1 MSTEQHSQQQPQQ
14 QPQVTSSVVCT
25 TEGRPAWYDKTGAI
39 REPLLI
45 TVCGPTSSGKS
56 ALASAITALLNMPWV
71 ATVRLDS
78 FLRPIPAA
86 LLADEARLITTYD
99 LDSPAAYDFD
109 AAVAALQAIKRGQ
122 RTVVPHYDARTHTF
136 DARRHAVVCGVDVV
150 LFVGTLA
157 LYDARIAA
165 LSDIKLFTASDCDT
179 RLSARLRRDVGVL
192 HRSVVDVLRQYE
204 LFVKPATE
212 TYVLPLQKRADII
225 VPGGA
230 SNRVVV
236 DLIVREAQRIL
247 AARGWEPPS
256 DADLDGDEFFSGSGG
271 GGGAPGRLPDTVEQL
286 PQSTVVRA
294 MQTAL
299 RARTTSHDDFVF
311 YSDALCSMLVE
322 TALSRLPYAPRAV
335 TTPTGAAYAGEACTA
350 RICGVSLMRSGASM
364 EAPLRR
370 ICKGIRLGKIL
381 INSENRARP
390 SLIYVK
396 LPPVDGHKV
405 LLLDPMLTSGATAS
419 MALHVLVDHGVAP
432 DDIYFLTHIAS
443 VQGIRAVC
451 RQFPRVHIIAGIID
465 TTNLAKQNYLV
476 AGMGYQPERYYC

>member
-1 MSTEQHSQQQPQQ
+1 MTTQQQQQ
-14 QPQVTSSVVCT
+14 QQQKQQPTSSVVCSS
-25 TEGRPAWYDKTGAI
+25 EGRPAWYDATGAA

-56 ALASAITALLNMPWV
+56 ALASAITGLLNMPWV

-109 AAVAALQAIKRGQ
+109 AAVAALQAIKRGA
-122 RTVVPHYDARTHTF
+122 RTEVPQYDARTHTF
-136 DARRHAVVCGVDVV
+136 DARRRAVVCGADVV

-157 LYDARIAA
+157 LYDARVAA
-165 LSDIKLFTASDCDT
+165 LSDIKLFTASDSDT

-236 DLIVREAQRIL
+236 DLVVREAQRIL
-247 AARGWEPPS
+247 AARGWEPPTDGGAGS
-256 DADLDGDEFFSGSGG
+256 ADGSGLDVDALMRG
-271 GGGAPGRLPDTVEQL
+271 GDTVVQL
-286 PQSTVVRA
+286 PATPVVRA

-322 TALSRLPYAPRAV
+322 AALGRLPHAPRAV
-335 TTPTGAAYAGEACTA
+335 TTPTGAAYAGEAFAA
-350 RICGVSLMRSGASM
+350 RVCGVSLMRSGASM

-419 MALHVLVDHGVAP
+419 MALHVLVDHGVAQ

-443 VQGIRAVC
+443 AQGLRAVV

-465 TTNLAKQNYLV
+465 PTDLAKQNYLV

>member
-1 MSTEQHSQQQPQQ
+1 MSTSPTTQQPP
-14 QPQVTSSVVCT
+14 QPQPLSSVVCS

-109 AAVAALQAIKRGQ
+109 AALAALAAIKRGQ
-122 RTVVPHYDARTHTF
+122 RTEVPQYDARTHTF
-136 DARRHAVVCGVDVV
+136 AAGRRAVVCGVDVV

-165 LSDIKLFTASDCDT
+165 LSDIKLFTASDSDT

-192 HRSVVDVLRQYE
+192 HRAVGDVLRQYE

-212 TYVLPLQKRADII
+212 TFVLPLQKRADII

-236 DLIVREAQRIL
+236 DLVVREAQRIL
-247 AARGWEPPS
+247 AARGWEPPT
-256 DADLDGDEFFSGSGG
+256 DADIDGLDFDIDGFGGDGTQ
-271 GGGAPGRLPDTVEQL
+271 PPRLPATVVAL

-322 TALSRLPYAPRAV
+322 TALSRLPYAPRTV
-335 TTPTGAAYAGEACTA
+335 TTPTGAAYAGEAYTA

-390 SLIYVK
+390 SLIYAK

-419 MALHVLVDHGVAP
+419 MALHVLADHGVP
-432 DDIYFLTHIAS
+432 QNDIYFLTHIAS
-443 VQGIRAVC
+443 VQGLRAVC

>member
-1 MSTEQHSQQQPQQ
+1 MNKSLIIFGIVNITSDSFSDGGRYLAPDAAIAQARKLMAEGADVIDLGPASSNPDAAPVSSDTEIARIAP
-14 QPQVTSSVVCT
+14 VL
-25 TEGRPAWYDKTGAI
+25 D
-39 REPLLI
+39 
-45 TVCGPTSSGKS
+45 
-56 ALASAITALLNMPWV
+56 ALKADGIPVS
-71 ATVRLDS
+71 LDS
-78 FLRPIPAA
+78 YQPATQAYA
-86 LLADEARLITTYD
+86 LSRGV
-99 LDSPAAYDFD
+99 AYLNDIRGFPD
-109 AAVAALQAIKRGQ
+109 AAFYPQLAKSSAKLVVMHSVQDGQADRREAPAGDIMDHIAA
-122 RTVVPHYDARTHTF
+122 F
-136 DARRHAVVCGVDVV
+136 
-150 LFVGTLA
+150 F
-157 LYDARIAA
+157 DARIAA

-271 GGGAPGRLPDTVEQL
+271 GGGVAPGRLPDTVEQL

-432 DDIYFLTHIAS
+432 DDIYFLTHIAA